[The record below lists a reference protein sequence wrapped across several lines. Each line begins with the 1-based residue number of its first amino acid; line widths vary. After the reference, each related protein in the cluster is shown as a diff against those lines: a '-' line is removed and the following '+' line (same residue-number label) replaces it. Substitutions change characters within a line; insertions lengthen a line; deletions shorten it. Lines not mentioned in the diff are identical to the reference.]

1 MAIMKLFTFL
11 VKKTIGKRF
20 ESDFTNDAQPGDVVL
35 YRGKRSKILCA
46 GIQLF
51 TSSAYNHVSIYDK
64 DGWTI
69 GAGAFGTTYENFPQT
84 EAYDIFRL
92 SKVDAETQ
100 AKILEA
106 AKSKIGRAYSYEGGF
121 IFPFLSSKRI
131 KKLSL
136 DRMHNCSEMVAL
148 SYKDAGKD
156 LINIKI
162 GQEAIIAP
170 ADIARSKKLEYIGT
184 YYKGKLY
191 SRELRNIY
199 SPELQGS
206 KTNIFAKI
214 IIFLFKKWSK
224 RDEFYSDMFVN
235 DIYLE
240 QHD

>member
-11 VKKTIGKRF
+11 VRKKIGKRF
-20 ESDFTNDAQPGDVVL
+20 ESDFTNDAQVGDVVL
-35 YRGKRSKILCA
+35 YRGKRGKILCA

-51 TSSAYNHVSIYDK
+51 TSSPYNHVSVYDK

-69 GAGAFGTTYENFPQT
+69 GAGAFGTTYEDFPKKEALDVYRLIDVDVDTQT
-84 EAYDIFRL
+84 
-92 SKVDAETQ
+92 
-100 AKILEA
+100 KILEN
-106 AKSKIGRAYSYEGGF
+106 AKNKIGRAYSYEQGF

-136 DRMHNCSEMVAL
+136 DRMHNCSEMVAV
-148 SYKDAGKD
+148 SYKEAKKD

-170 ADIARSKKLEYIGT
+170 ADIARSKKLKYIGT

-191 SRELRNIY
+191 SRELKNVY
-199 SPELQGS
+199 SPELQGNKANFS
-206 KTNIFAKI
+206 ARV